1 MTTERA
7 LVTSAVDPQIS
18 GAMQVY
24 DRLSPLKNAL
34 GIDSLTEAELQLFAM
49 VAYQTGLDPFTKQ
62 IYAIKRGGK
71 VTHQTG
77 IDGYRTVAESKSG
90 QYAGSDE
97 PTYETCECGQDDSPP
112 EHPSVARVVVHR
124 ILPNDHVVDQTGVA
138 RWHEL
143 KPAHTKGT
151 YGFTDDMWWK
161 MPYNQLAKC
170 AEANGLRKAFPRV
183 LGGVYIEEEM
193 QQAGPP
199 ENGALVAAAAQPTAR
214 ERIAARRE
222 AVEAEAVIIDQAPT
236 TEPEPIAA
244 TDTGLCLAPSPYG
257 DAEAC
262 GLKAGHD
269 GKVHKSID
277 RDGVILGSWPA

>member
-1 MTTERA
+1 MTSDTRVA
-7 LVTSAVDPQIS
+7 SYVDPQIS
-18 GAMQVY
+18 GAMAVF
-24 DRLSPLKNAL
+24 DRLAPLKDAL
-34 GIDSLTEAELQLFAM
+34 GIRDLTDSEMQLFAM

-77 IDGYRTVAESKSG
+77 IDGYRTVAESKTG

-97 PTYETCECGQDDSPP
+97 ATYEACDCGEADSPK

-124 ILPNDHVVDQTGVA
+124 VLPSGHVVDQVGIA

-143 KPAHTKGT
+143 KPAHTKGN
-151 YGFTDDMWWK
+151 YGYTDDMWWR

-193 QQAGPP
+193 QQAGPA
-199 ENGALVAAAAQPTAR
+199 ENPALMAAAAQPTAR
-214 ERIAARRE
+214 ERLAARRE
-222 AVEAEAVIIDQAPT
+222 AIEATEPQIIDQAP
-236 TEPEPIAA
+236 PEAVSEAVAKCGNQAVDGIAA
-244 TDTGLCLAPSPYG
+244 GETCIRLADHPG
-257 DAEAC
+257 A
-262 GLKAGHD
+262 
-269 GKVHKSID
+269 HKSESA
-277 RDGVILGSWPA
+277 SWPR